1 MRGRFSILVCAVT
14 VAALATVGFAQA
26 PKAKP
31 AAKAKTGAAAAAKP
45 GTYAHFDTSLGNFTV
60 RLWPDK
66 APQTVANFT
75 GLAEGTIDT
84 ITGRPGAR
92 SKPFYNGL
100 QFHRVIPGFMI
111 QGGGM
116 PRGDSFVGPGYTI
129 ADEFDPAFKF
139 NRAGILAM
147 ANTGQPHSA
156 GSQFFITV
164 AAYPSG
170 NGKYT
175 AFGEVTSGLDVVKK
189 IAAVKTS
196 GKPLD
201 RPVEP
206 VVIKTI
212 TIERLQ

>member
-1 MRGRFSILVCAVT
+1 MRLRFSVLVCAAAIV
-14 VAALATVGFAQA
+14 ALAASISAQA
-26 PKAKP
+26 PKPKAVPKAKAP
-31 AAKAKTGAAAAAKP
+31 AAATVKP
-45 GTYAHFDTSLGNFTV
+45 GTYARFDTSMGSFTV

-84 ITGRPGAR
+84 ITGRPGAK
-92 SKPFYNGL
+92 SKPFYNGS
-100 QFHRVIPGFMI
+100 QFHRVKPGFMI
-111 QGGGM
+111 QGGGIE
-116 PRGDSFVGPGYTI
+116 RGDRFVGAGYTI

-156 GSQFFITV
+156 SSQFFVTV
-164 AAYPSG
+164 APHPSL

-175 AFGEVTSGLDVVKK
+175 PFGEVVTGLDVVKK
-189 IAAVKTS
+189 ISTVKTS
-196 GKPLD
+196 GE

-206 VVIKTI
+206 VVIKTL
-212 TIERLQ
+212 TIEKVQ